1 MTDDPIRHLP
11 TVTGHMRLLGRNRE
25 IWHLY
30 AVQRWTQTRIAEKYE
45 ISQPQVAEIVRK
57 MRESIGEPTIAE
69 IREKSLALHS
79 ELMER
84 LMAVV
89 EMPAPPVT
97 AGKDGDIVLDPETGK
112 VVRDYAAH
120 LAALR
125 DLLKVDAETR
135 KLMGADAATK
145 TESTASVKYEI
156 VGVDIEDLK

>member
-1 MTDDPIRHLP
+1 MTDDPINYLP
-11 TVTGHMRLLGRNRE
+11 STVGHMRNLGRNRE

-30 AVQRWTQTRIAEKYE
+30 AVQRWTQTRIAEKYGL
-45 ISQPQVAEIVRK
+45 SQPQVCGILK
-57 MRESIGEPTIAE
+57 DMRESIGEPTIAE

-84 LMAVV
+84 LMTVV
-89 EMPAPPVT
+89 NMPAPPVT
-97 AGKDGDIVLDPETGK
+97 AGKDGDIVRDPESGH
-112 VVRDYAAH
+112 VVRDYAPH

-145 TESTASVKYEI
+145 TESTASVKYQI